1 MAQLNGSHFG
11 SLIWSH
17 LKALS
22 PLCLMP
28 RLGELKQL
36 QAGIAGPCLASLP
49 VSVISPV
56 WCVHNSWTP
65 YMVPQGHQ
73 RHGSQQRE
81 KARYILLFTTLPWK
95 PHSVIIQAVMP
106 ACPGSRAGN
115 TDISLLIVYVCV
127 LIAQSCPTLCDPVDY
142 NPPGSSVPGIL
153 QGLFLTRGRTQV
165 SCTAGRFFTTEPPGK
180 QE

>member
-1 MAQLNGSHFG
+1 MGQLNGSHFG

-36 QAGIAGPCLASLP
+36 QAGIAGPCLALFS

-56 WCVHNSWTP
+56 WCVHNSWTA

-95 PHSVIIQAVMP
+95 PHSVIIQASL
-106 ACPGSRAGN
+106 SRFKSREHRHLPL
-115 TDISLLIVYVCV
+115 DCVCV
-127 LIAQSCPTLCDPVDY
+127 CVC
-142 NPPGSSVPGIL
+142 
-153 QGLFLTRGRTQV
+153 
-165 SCTAGRFFTTEPPGK
+165 
-180 QE
+180 